1 MSRLELRACRALS
14 NALVWGPMFLL
25 CTLLAPLAQAG
36 SARGHGN
43 IPQTFN
49 VVACYQLVRHEGRM
63 IAWARWEENFSLEK
77 TRSGQFG
84 EDTPPWIVDTVQAW
98 ITDAYTWS
106 ATDDQ
111 IRQWAE
117 ELGNT
122 DNLPSAS
129 RLSVHETI
137 AIWMRRI
144 GHSCDRQAQ
153 TSASVQE
160 PAVVSMG
167 QDAPRH

>member
-1 MSRLELRACRALS
+1 MSRLESCALRALR
-14 NALVWGPMFLL
+14 NALIWGPMLLL
-25 CTLLAPLAQAG
+25 CTFLAPLAHAE

-43 IPQTFN
+43 VPQTFN

-63 IAWARWEENFSLEK
+63 IAWARWEEHFSLEK

-84 EDTPPWIVDTVQAW
+84 EGTPPWIVDTVQAW

-106 ATDDQ
+106 ATDEQ

-117 ELGNT
+117 ELGNA

-129 RLSVHETI
+129 QLSVHETI

-144 GHSCDRQAQ
+144 GHSCNRQAEA
-153 TSASVQE
+153 SASAGE
-160 PAVVSMG
+160 PAIVSMG
-167 QDAPRH
+167 RDAPRH